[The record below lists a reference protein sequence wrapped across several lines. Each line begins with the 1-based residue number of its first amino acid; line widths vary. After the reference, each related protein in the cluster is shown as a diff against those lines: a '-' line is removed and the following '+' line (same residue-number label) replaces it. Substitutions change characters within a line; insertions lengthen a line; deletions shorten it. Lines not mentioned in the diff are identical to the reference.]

1 MTLHQEQEVGTH
13 ERSRSLTTARSPL
26 DDQAVAA
33 GNLGEEAKEAR
44 RAHHITTA
52 FVQTSSDTTKEV
64 MALTNAL
71 FHAKY

>member
-1 MTLHQEQEVGTH
+1 MTLHQEQEVATH

-26 DDQAVAA
+26 NDQAVAAA

-52 FVQTSSDTTKEV
+52 FVQTSSDTT
-64 MALTNAL
+64 N
-71 FHAKY
+71 H